1 LQKKYKILFAISIIL
16 MAFIWGCL
24 REVETPVDP
33 RSTFIPPTAPQY
45 VIANLQ
51 SAILEKNINNYLL
64 CFVDTNFSTKK
75 FTFLAEV
82 SAISQYPILKFW
94 NFTNERYY
102 ITTLI
107 SATPS
112 QSSSNLF
119 LSNSN
124 LTQTSDSA
132 IYDADYILYFDH
144 SRQNVPKIVRG
155 KLRFIMAPDS
165 RNLWSVHH
173 WTDLKSLDTDTTWS
187 ILKANFLN

>member
-1 LQKKYKILFAISIIL
+1 MQRKYKILGFVILSVSAIL
-16 MAFIWGCL
+16 LGCL

-45 VIANLQ
+45 VIVNLQ

-102 ITTLI
+102 ITALI
-107 SATPS
+107 SATPM

-119 LSNSN
+119 LSNTN
-124 LTQTSDSA
+124 LIQTSDSA
-132 IYDADYILYFDH
+132 VYDADYLLYFDH
-144 SRQNVPKIVRG
+144 TRQNVPKSVRG

-165 RNLWSVHH
+165 RNLWSIHH
-173 WTDLKSLDTDTTWS
+173 WADYKLLESDTTWS

>member
-1 LQKKYKILFAISIIL
+1 MLLAL
-16 MAFIWGCL
+16 IWGCL

-33 RSTFIPPTAPQY
+33 RSNFIPPTSPQY
-45 VIANLQ
+45 VIVNLQ

-94 NFTNERYY
+94 TFTNERYY

-107 SATPS
+107 SATPP

-119 LSNSN
+119 FSNTN
-124 LTQTSDSA
+124 IIQTSDSA
-132 IYDADYILYFDH
+132 IYDADYLLYFDH
-144 SRQNVPKIVRG
+144 TRQNVPKTVRG
-155 KLRFIMAPDS
+155 KLRFVMAPDS
-165 RNLWSVHH
+165 RNLWSIHF
-173 WTDLKSLDTDTTWS
+173 WTDLKSLETDTTWS